1 MGYTYYCPRCGMMAN
16 APSCPK
22 CKSVMQRVLRVMEVE
37 ELVEQLTLFDEQGAG
52 NEHLL
57 SRFQM
62 RPQLRVIQGGK
73 G

>member
-1 MGYTYYCPRCGMMAN
+1 MSYTYYCPHCGMMAN

-22 CKSVMQRVLRVMEVE
+22 CKSVMQRVLRVMEAE

-52 NEHLL
+52 DGSQLRMHTRLH
-57 SRFQM
+57 
-62 RPQLRVIQGGK
+62 LRVIQGGK